1 METQDVESVQ
11 QELSDKEVVERILS
25 GEKRLFELLIRKYNQ
40 RLYRIAR
47 SIVTED
53 SEIEDLMQCAY
64 IRAYEHLGKFEWRS
78 SFSTWLVRILVNECL
93 SHLKKKHR
101 VMVTDI
107 DDELS
112 TSSYK
117 NISSPTPVS
126 VVLNKELAQA
136 LEEALLNIPEKYRTV
151 FVMREIEDMSV
162 AETVE
167 ALALSE
173 SNVKVRLN
181 RAKSMLQEK
190 LNSYY
195 KNDLVFH
202 FYLTRCDRIVQ
213 NVFNSLGIV

>member
-1 METQDVESVQ
+1 METQDIESVQ

-64 IRAYEHLGKFEWRS
+64 IRAYEHMGKFEWRS

-101 VMVTDI
+101 AMVTNI
-107 DDELS
+107 DDELN
-112 TSSYK
+112 TDSYK
-117 NISSPTPVS
+117 NASSPTPVS
-126 VVLNKELAQA
+126 VVLNRELAEA

-151 FVMREIEDMSV
+151 FVMREIEDLSV

-167 ALALSE
+167 ALELSE

-181 RAKSMLQEK
+181 RAKSMLQDR
-190 LNSYY
+190 LSSYY

-202 FYLTRCDRIVQ
+202 FYLTRCDRIVH

>member
-11 QELSDKEVVERILS
+11 QELSDKEVVEGILS

-117 NISSPTPVS
+117 NTSSPTPVS
-126 VVLNKELAQA
+126 VVLNRELAQA

-167 ALALSE
+167 ALALTE

>member
-1 METQDVESVQ
+1 METQDIESVQ

-64 IRAYEHLGKFEWRS
+64 IRAYEHMGKFEWRS

-101 VMVTDI
+101 AMVTNI
-107 DDELS
+107 EDELN
-112 TSSYK
+112 TDGYK
-117 NISSPTPVS
+117 NASSPTPVS
-126 VVLNKELAQA
+126 VVLNKELAEA
-136 LEEALLNIPEKYRTV
+136 LEEALLQIPEKYRTV
-151 FVMREIEDMSV
+151 FVMREIEDLSV

-167 ALALSE
+167 ALELSE

-181 RAKSMLQEK
+181 RAKSMLQDR
-190 LNSYY
+190 LSSYY

-202 FYLTRCDRIVQ
+202 FYLTRCDRIVH

>member
-213 NVFNSLGIV
+213 NVFSSLGIV